1 MGLLLTNTE
10 LDRQINHIK
19 RQIRLSMDG
28 IIADSMKAHGINYKK
43 NYGVSITRLRDIAK
57 GYDKSHD
64 LAQRLWLLEIRETMI
79 LASLLQPAETFAPK
93 LAADWSNKCNNI
105 ELIEQVCMNLFQHLP
120 FAVDFG
126 LNCIQSENRQ
136 QQTIGFSLLLRIYKQ
151 LNVAEINQI
160 IQRVL
165 QMQIPNDE
173 KALHNMVAVCM
184 ARLTRKDEET
194 AQTIYKSLE
203 PFRDDSI
210 AGRNHIFRTVKQELI
225 FLGYLDEKF

>member
-79 LASLLQPAETFAPK
+79 LASLLQPAETCAPK

-126 LNCIQSENRQ
+126 LNCIQSANVQ
-136 QQTIGFSLLLRIYKQ
+136 QQTFGFSLLLRIYKQ
-151 LNVAEINQI
+151 LNTTEINQI
-160 IQRVL
+160 TQRVL
-165 QMQIPNDE
+165 QIHIPEDE
-173 KALHNMVAVCM
+173 KNLHNTIAVSL
-184 ARLTRKDEET
+184 ARLARKDEET
-194 AQTIYKSLE
+194 AHTIYRSLE

-225 FLGYLDEKF
+225 FLGYLNEKF